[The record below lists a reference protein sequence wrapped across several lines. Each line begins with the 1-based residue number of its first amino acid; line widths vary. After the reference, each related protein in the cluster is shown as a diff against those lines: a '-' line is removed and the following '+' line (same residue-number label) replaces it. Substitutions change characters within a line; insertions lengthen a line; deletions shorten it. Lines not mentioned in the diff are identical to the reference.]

1 MKFHLQGL
9 HGRRGRLDLAGQSLE
24 FLLDGGADAVP
35 ETRKVLLAADGFVP
49 DSVRDDLL
57 LLASELVSN
66 AVRHG
71 GVEPGQAVRVA
82 LRLREGLVRLEVT
95 DPGGQFTRAR
105 VRERRDETGG
115 WGLFLVDRIA
125 TRWGVRR
132 TSTGTAVWFE
142 LAENASR

>member
-82 LRLREGLVRLEVT
+82 LRLREGLLRLEVT

>member
-132 TSTGTAVWFE
+132 TSTSTAVWFE
-142 LAENASR
+142 LAENAPR

>member
-82 LRLREGLVRLEVT
+82 LRLREGFVRLEVT